1 MLLCIVLLAATVLI
15 KWSPNLARRA
25 ARIRLPVFPSPTGK
39 WVWETRPDLPSTVVV
54 ASGSDPELDGP
65 ESVRDVVVA
74 TDRVHS
80 YQTGLLAGLGT
91 LVAIAAVGVSDP
103 HTDQRWLPLIIAG
116 VCAGWLVLH
125 ARSYTDRWQA
135 TILTV
140 AGVAIVAA
148 TSARYALEL
157 WTAPVMLI
165 TCAIIV
171 ALPAGRADRGDG
183 GAQELLHP
191 GGQADRRMARIR
203 AAAGDLAAGVLADGR
218 VRRDQVP
225 MMTTTAASALRASA
239 SVGAVCAL
247 VSLSALC
254 GTPTA
259 AAIEP
264 PSIDPGAVP
273 PDGPPTPPEEMR
285 QGAYCTRV
293 ATMPDTDYRV
303 QPKYMDMLNLPE
315 AWQFGRGAGVSVAVI
330 DTGVSPHPRLPNLIG
345 GGDFV
350 VDGGD
355 GLSDCDA
362 HGTWVAS
369 LIAAEP
375 ADGKTP
381 LPPPRET
388 RRPDT
393 VPTTEAPPPPPPPPA
408 PTTIIQQVPA
418 PAPPPP
424 PPPAPAPAA
433 YHGDADGPAVQLV
446 STEVKL
452 APPGDTVDA
461 PPPLHRRRRRETFRP
476 PTGSPGWHPM
486 SR

>member
-1 MLLCIVLLAATVLI
+1 M
-15 KWSPNLARRA
+15 
-25 ARIRLPVFPSPTGK
+25 
-39 WVWETRPDLPSTVVV
+39 
-54 ASGSDPELDGP
+54 
-65 ESVRDVVVA
+65 
-74 TDRVHS
+74 
-80 YQTGLLAGLGT
+80 
-91 LVAIAAVGVSDP
+91 
-103 HTDQRWLPLIIAG
+103 
-116 VCAGWLVLH
+116 
-125 ARSYTDRWQA
+125 
-135 TILTV
+135 
-140 AGVAIVAA
+140 
-148 TSARYALEL
+148 
-157 WTAPVMLI
+157 
-165 TCAIIV
+165 
-171 ALPAGRADRGDG
+171 
-183 GAQELLHP
+183 
-191 GGQADRRMARIR
+191 
-203 AAAGDLAAGVLADGR
+203 
-218 VRRDQVP
+218 
-225 MMTTTAASALRASA
+225 
-239 SVGAVCAL
+239 CAL

-393 VPTTEAPPPPPPPPA
+393 GAHHRSAASAAATAGADDDHPAGPRTRSAATTAARAGSGRLPRRCGRAGGAAGQHRGEAGPTRG
-408 PTTIIQQVPA
+408 
-418 PAPPPP
+418 
-424 PPPAPAPAA
+424 
-433 YHGDADGPAVQLV
+433 Y
-446 STEVKL
+446 
-452 APPGDTVDA
+452 
-461 PPPLHRRRRRETFRP
+461 RRRAARTTTGAAGGETFRP